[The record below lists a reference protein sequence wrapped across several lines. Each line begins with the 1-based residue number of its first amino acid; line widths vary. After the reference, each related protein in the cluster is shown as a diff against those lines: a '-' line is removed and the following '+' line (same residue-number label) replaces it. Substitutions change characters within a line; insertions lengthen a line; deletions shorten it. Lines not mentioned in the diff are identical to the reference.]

1 MANLKDIGYG
11 VGKYLEASD
20 ASDIPDIGTNRK
32 NLDLLN
38 FKVATNNA
46 YALYNFKDGM
56 IDAYQ
61 TQEGVD
67 TATSTNEAYDSS
79 GKYYSGAL
87 AVPAGQDTFTT
98 VESTTW
104 TAPAGVSTVTYLVVG
119 GGGAGGRAETNNY
132 AAGGGGAPGM
142 PPAAPGGGP
151 QRDIR
156 QPLTP
161 NVASPSRVGQE
172 MAG

>member
-11 VGKYLEASD
+11 VGKYLTASD

-61 TQEGVD
+61 TEGGVD
-67 TATSTNEAYDSS
+67 TGTSTNESYDS
-79 GKYYSGAL
+79 
-87 AVPAGQDTFTT
+87 T
-98 VESTTW
+98 E
-104 TAPAGVSTVTYLVVG
+104 
-119 GGGAGGRAETNNY
+119 
-132 AAGGGGAPGM
+132 
-142 PPAAPGGGP
+142 
-151 QRDIR
+151 
-156 QPLTP
+156 
-161 NVASPSRVGQE
+161 
-172 MAG
+172 